1 MGLVRGVSKMSLG
14 TWGARAS
21 KYQKFINL
29 ANVFLTVTSTILVF
43 LAIVLMKFYH
53 LDKLGFWSI
62 WFVIT
67 PYLMVGLG
75 LFTFCICVYG
85 FLISNQENR
94 SLLIPM
100 VILISMAFLG
110 QIVSIISALEVR
122 NT

>member
-1 MGLVRGVSKMSLG
+1 MGLVRSCLGWVMSKMSLG
-14 TWGARAS
+14 
-21 KYQKFINL
+21 KFINL
-29 ANVFLTVTSTILVF
+29 ANVFLAVTSTILVF
-43 LAIVLMKFYH
+43 LGIVLMKFYH

-62 WFVIT
+62 WFTLT

-94 SLLIPM
+94 GLLILM
-100 VILISMAFLG
+100 AILVSIAFLG
-110 QIVSIISALEVR
+110 QIVSIISAMEVR